1 MKISKITIKQLFGI
15 KEWQGDG
22 KNIELVGDNGTGKTS
37 VIDAIRYALTN
48 SSDREFI
55 VKNGETEGEIYIET
69 DNGLSIDRK
78 ARTAMTDYKSVKQNG
93 NVIPSPESFLKTIF
107 TPLQLS
113 PMEFISMDKKTQNAT
128 ILDMIQYD
136 WNLDT
141 IKEWFG
147 EIPRDVNYE
156 QNILAVLNDIQAEN
170 GYYFM
175 HRQDVNRDIR
185 AKKAVIADI
194 GSSLPIDYDGE
205 RWEKENLSELYTEIE
220 KIRKNNETIEKAKR
234 LRDSHDGKI
243 RSFQADKEIKIAALD
258 TEMAQQEKNI
268 ESELAQLEERIKA
281 LKEKKDGLAGV
292 KADKVKVIQ
301 SEYEATVSKYEAEQA
316 SYFEGTLP
324 TFSAQHP
331 EIFSSRGK
339 TAGELKSEYK
349 QASIMIDRAVKDP
362 VFMQY
367 MAGDKQ
373 VIMTGEIEGVPV
385 KIKID
390 SADGR
395 RITDL
400 KTVKSITETF
410 YAKDLGQRLNFC
422 EWWGYDLQAAV
433 YREIYR
439 QNTGD
444 LLPFYICAV
453 SKDKTD
459 NIPHPRIKVIEVP
472 PLMMD
477 EKLAEVKNN
486 IVKIQRIKDGDIE
499 PLRCEVCDYCADTE
513 ILDGPVS
520 MDMLMGEI

>member
-1 MKISKITIKQLFGI
+1 MSNLLKLTPENYYTNEANMQYVSVSQY
-15 KEWQGDG
+15 KEF
-22 KNIELVGDNGTGKTS
+22 NGTTGKMGCEAYAMAKLRGEVEEVTTTALMVGS
-37 VIDAIRYALTN
+37 YVDA
-48 SSDREFI
+48 
-55 VKNGETEGEIYIET
+55 
-69 DNGLSIDRK
+69 
-78 ARTAMTDYKSVKQNG
+78 
-93 NVIPSPESFLKTIF
+93 
-107 TPLQLS
+107 
-113 PMEFISMDKKTQNAT
+113 
-128 ILDMIQYD
+128 
-136 WNLDT
+136 
-141 IKEWFG
+141 
-147 EIPRDVNYE
+147 
-156 QNILAVLNDIQAEN
+156 
-170 GYYFM
+170 
-175 HRQDVNRDIR
+175 
-185 AKKAVIADI
+185 
-194 GSSLPIDYDGE
+194 
-205 RWEKENLSELYTEIE
+205 
-220 KIRKNNETIEKAKR
+220 
-234 LRDSHDGKI
+234 
-243 RSFQADKEIKIAALD
+243 
-258 TEMAQQEKNI
+258 
-268 ESELAQLEERIKA
+268 
-281 LKEKKDGLAGV
+281 
-292 KADKVKVIQ
+292 
-301 SEYEATVSKYEAEQA
+301 
-316 SYFEGTLP
+316 YFEGTLP